1 MSDARIPPIEFCDEY
16 GRPTDAGGK
25 LTSQVVSEY
34 DAVQI
39 GENLM
44 EAGLFAD
51 LREHCERYTDEYSEN
66 VSLWRLQG
74 IANASTGNA
83 MAARMSFLTA
93 LQFDPLE
100 PYTLANCVVS
110 CIDAGDKGSAFQ
122 LLEQV
127 YGELDGEG
135 RKVVLMALLKT
146 IRAGLLKE
154 EELPAVIRDEFG

>member
-1 MSDARIPPIEFCDEY
+1 MANANDRPIEYCDEY
-16 GRPTDAGGK
+16 GRPTDERGN
-25 LTSQVVSEY
+25 LTTQLVPEH

-51 LREHCERYTDEYSEN
+51 LREHCERYTDEYAEN

-127 YGELDGEG
+127 YGELDGDG

-146 IRAGLLKE
+146 VRAGLLTE